1 MRLQRDE
8 QATVTWRGRVAVC
21 VATILLAC
29 SAYAAE
35 MKSRPGAA
43 APSLALKDLQ
53 GTSRA
58 LDQYRGKVVI
68 VNFWATWCEPCIE
81 EMPSL
86 EKLMSR
92 LPRDSAT
99 VLAVNLGEREV
110 RIKSFVQKTGITF
123 PVLLDRDGVAKKA
136 WKVGGV
142 PATFVLDAKGKVRY
156 SHVGS
161 LDFGDANIEAQIVR
175 LLPNRKDNNKK

>member
-1 MRLQRDE
+1 MRLRRDE
-8 QATVTWRGRVAVC
+8 PARATWGGRVAAC
-21 VATILLAC
+21 AVAILLAS

-35 MKSRPGAA
+35 MKSRQSAV
-43 APSLALKDLQ
+43 APPLALKDLQ

-86 EKLMSR
+86 EKLISR
-92 LPRDSAT
+92 LPRDSAA
-99 VLAVNLGEREV
+99 VLAVNLGEGEV
-110 RIKSFVQKTGITF
+110 RIKSFVEKTGVTF

-161 LDFGDANIEAQIVR
+161 LDFGDAHIEAQIVR